1 MGPTTN
7 KEQLSLSK
15 QMFLAL
21 KQAETKLEM
30 MERSRSEA
38 IAIIGIGCRFPGNA
52 NTPESFWELLSSGQD
67 AVREIPPE
75 RWDIDS
81 CYHPDPDTPG
91 KMYIRHASLVNQV
104 DLFDPEFFGI
114 SPREANS
121 LDPQQRFLLEVT
133 WEALERA
140 GINPQQLKNTQTGVF
155 LGIGQNDYADLSF
168 SQLEN
173 ISPYDGT
180 GNGFCFAAGRLSYF
194 LGLQGPSMAIDT
206 ACSSSLVAV
215 HEACQS
221 LRQGE
226 SNLALAGGVQLIL
239 SPQMTTALSRL
250 KALSPDGRCKTFD
263 AAADGYGRGEGC
275 GIVVLKRLSDAVKDG
290 DPISAVIRGS
300 AVNHDGSSS
309 ALTVPNKLA
318 QEKLIQ
324 QALKAAKVEPSQVGY
339 VEAHGTG
346 TSLGDPME
354 VRALASVFEQ
364 GHNQEHPLMIG
375 SVKTNIGHLEAAAGI
390 AGLIKVV
397 LQLQHQKIAPHL
409 NFVNPNSYI
418 DWENIP
424 LKVPTQ
430 LTPWLSSEGKR
441 VGGVSSFAIS
451 GTNAHIVLEEA
462 PPQVKNQKPKGNSEG
477 VHQRPL
483 HLFTL
488 SAKTPK
494 ALEDLVTLNHNYL
507 ETHTELAIELR
518 SADAIA
524 DLCYTANTGRAH
536 FNHRL
541 AVIASDRQELAEK
554 LLYWKTGKEVVG
566 LFSGQLD
573 SGRKSP
579 KLAFLFTGQGS
590 QYVNMGRQLYEQ
602 EPTFRQALDQCDQI
616 LQQYLESPLNQVLYP
631 QDPQH
636 SSSSVLDQTA
646 YTQPALF
653 AIEYALF
660 KLWQSWGIN
669 PDAVMG
675 HSVGEYVA
683 ATVAGVFS
691 LEEGLKLIAT
701 RAKLMQQLPCGG
713 QMVSVMANE
722 SKVREVITPYKEKVA
737 LAKPAVGIAAI
748 NGPLSVVI
756 SGEAEA
762 IAAMVSSL
770 ESVGI
775 KTKRLQVSHAFHSPL
790 MEPMLAE
797 FEAVAHQITYHQPK
811 IPLISNVTGKKV
823 DQSIATANYWVNH
836 IRQPVKFAASMETLQ
851 QQGLEIFLEI
861 GAKPILLGMGRQ
873 CLPEEFGIWLPS
885 LRPGVEEWQQMLSSL
900 GQLYVKGAQVDWSGF
915 DRDYSREKVVLPT
928 YPFQRERYWVE
939 TAKGFDSKAI
949 SSNKLHPLI
958 NQKFQSP
965 LSKEIFFESNFSTQ
979 NYPFL
984 ADHRIYE
991 KVLVPGAAHISLVLA
1006 AASLTFQK
1014 SECQLEDILFPQALA
1029 IPEQG
1034 VRTVQVALTP
1044 QDSSYSFQVISF
1056 EDSFK
1061 DGKQISS
1068 WAVHG
1073 TGKIST
1079 APVDKSRLSLE
1090 DIEGIKARCSQKLE
1104 STEVYQYLWERQI
1117 RLGQSF
1123 RWIDQVWLGNGEVLC
1138 EMKVPQTVLEATTY
1152 QLHPALV
1159 DSCFQ
1164 SLVALQLSL
1173 SDDNTETFVPFSVE
1187 KFTFYNPPSNGRL
1200 WCYTRRSQDKQSS
1213 EKFKGDIQLVD
1224 QNGELVAQV
1233 SGVEARKA
1241 NPETFLMTLGSDL
1254 KKWFYEINWQA
1265 IPLPSKTQSNQ
1276 NQTGNWLVFALTG
1289 ELTEGIGK
1297 SLEQKGHNCIWVSPG
1312 SEYQQIDAQHYQ
1324 INPTVAEQFQQLLED
1339 NGDLKGIV
1347 HLWGVNETSES
1358 LGILELEKAQE
1369 LGCATVLHLVQ
1380 ALIQARLTHLPPM
1393 WLVTQGTQSVLDEA
1407 EVVEPQQGALW
1418 GLGRVISLE
1427 HPELACFRVDLDPK
1441 SPVVETLPSL
1451 LDELLSNDD
1460 EDQIAIRQG
1469 IRYVPRLV
1477 PQQQQKLRSLQQLP
1491 IPEGQPL
1498 ELKLSEYGL
1507 IDNLNWQPMQRRPP
1521 QAHEV
1526 EIQVK
1531 AVGLNFRD
1539 VLNALGL
1546 LKDYYAQHLGITN
1559 VEELTLGLECV
1570 GMITSVGE
1578 SVCQWQVGDEVMAV
1592 VPNGFSS
1599 FVTTAAE
1606 LVMALPKQISFTE
1619 AATLPL
1625 TFLTAY
1631 YGLQHLAK
1639 IQPGERVLI
1648 HAAAG
1653 GVGQAAVQIAL
1664 QAGAEVFATASPP
1677 KWEFLKSMGVQQ
1689 IMNSRT
1695 LEFASEIM
1703 NLTDGVG
1710 VDVVFNSLNGE
1721 FIDKS
1726 FAVLAPTGRFVEI
1739 GKIGIWDQQQVKQ
1752 KRPDADYF
1760 PFDIGEVIRQ
1770 QPSVIAQI
1778 SEELTQQWNQG
1789 KLKALPYKVF
1799 PYQEITAAF
1808 RYMQQAKQIGKVVVE
1823 MPQALCEAQSIKP
1836 EASYLITGGLG
1847 ALGLEVAQWM
1857 VKEGAKQIVLMG
1869 RRAPNE
1875 TAQKII
1881 EELETAGASVSV
1893 LLGDISHTEDVALT
1907 LKEISASLPPL
1918 KGVIHGA
1925 GVLDD
1930 GLLQNMSWQQFTKV
1944 MAPKVAGT
1952 WHLHQLTLDL
1962 PLDFFV
1968 CFSSMAS
1975 ILGSPGQGNYA
1986 AANGFMD
1993 ALAHYRRGQGLP
2005 GLSINWGPWAAA
2017 GMAARLDSINQ
2028 QRLESSGMIAIKP
2041 EQGMIAL
2048 GSLLSDSQSQVG
2060 VFPVNWSKFLRQFLG
2075 GQKMPFLSALIST
2088 EPSLTQKSAFLLKF
2102 EATVAS
2108 ERRSLLVDHVRCQVA
2123 PVLGINNPKSIS
2135 LGAGFFDLGMDSL
2148 TSVELRNKLQT
2159 SLESS
2164 LPSTLAFDYPT
2175 VDKLVDYLLQNV
2187 LDKESSETSVPQG
2200 TEDQND
2206 ENEENL
2212 LARTKELS
2220 EDHLEELINQKFSL
2234 LINE

>member
-1 MGPTTN
+1 MEATTN
-7 KEQLSLSK
+7 TEQLSLSK

-21 KQAETKLEM
+21 KQAEALEM
-30 MERSRSEA
+30 MERSKSKP
-38 IAIIGIGCRFPGNA
+38 IAIIGMGCRFPGNA
-52 NTPESFWELLSSGQD
+52 NTPESFWQLLSSGQD
-67 AVREIPPE
+67 GVKEIPPE

-81 CYHPDPDTPG
+81 FYHPDPDTPG

-104 DLFDPEFFGI
+104 DQFDPEFFGI

-140 GINPQQLKNTQTGVF
+140 GINPQQLENTQTGVF

-180 GNGFCFAAGRLSYF
+180 GNGFCFAAGRLSYS

-206 ACSSSLVAV
+206 ACSASLVAV

-239 SPQMTTALSRL
+239 SPQITTALSRL

-275 GIVVLKRLSDAVKDG
+275 GIVVLKRLSDALKDG
-290 DPISAVIRGS
+290 DQISAVISGS
-300 AVNHDGSSS
+300 AVNHDGPSSG
-309 ALTVPNKLA
+309 LTVPNKLA

-324 QALKAAKVEPSQVGY
+324 QALKAAKLEPSQVGY
-339 VEAHGTG
+339 LEAHGTG
-346 TSLGDPME
+346 TSLGDLME

-364 GHNQEHPLMIG
+364 GHNQDNPLMIG

-409 NFVNPNSYI
+409 NFRNPNPYI

-441 VGGVSSFAIS
+441 VGGVSSFSLS

-462 PPQVKNQKPKGNSEG
+462 PTEVRSQKSE
-477 VHQRPL
+477 VRSEEYLERSL
-483 HLFTL
+483 HLLSL
-488 SAKTPK
+488 SAKTQN
-494 ALEDLVTLNHNYL
+494 ALEYLVSSYQNYL
-507 ETHTELAIELR
+507 EIYPELPL
-518 SADAIA
+518 ADV
-524 DLCYTANTGRAH
+524 CYTANTGRAH

-541 AVIASDRQELAEK
+541 AVIASDRQQLAEK
-554 LLYWKTGKEVVG
+554 LLYWKTGEEVVG

-573 SGRKSP
+573 SGSKSP

-602 EPTFRQALDQCDQI
+602 APTFRKALDECEQI
-616 LQQYLESPLNQVLYP
+616 LQQYLEYPLNQVLYP

-636 SSSSVLDQTA
+636 SSSSLLDQTA

-683 ATVAGVFS
+683 ATVAGIFS
-691 LEEGLKLIAT
+691 LEDGLKLIAT
-701 RAKLMQQLPCGG
+701 RARLMQQLPCGG

-722 SKVREVITPYKEKVA
+722 SKVRELITPYTEKVA
-737 LAKPAVGIAAI
+737 IAAI

-770 ESVGI
+770 NSEGI

-797 FEAVAHQITYHQPK
+797 FEAVANQITYHQPK
-811 IPLISNVTGKKV
+811 IPLISNVTGTKV
-823 DQSIATANYWVNH
+823 DKSIATANYWVNH

-851 QQGLEIFLEI
+851 QQGLGIFLEI

-900 GQLYVKGAQVDWSGF
+900 GQLYVQGVKVDWSGF
-915 DRDYSREKVVLPT
+915 DRDYSRHKVVLPT

-939 TAKGFDSKAI
+939 TAERSDSQAI

-965 LSKEIFFESNFSTQ
+965 LSKEIFFESDFSTTTL
-979 NYPFL
+979 PFL

-991 KVLVPGAAHISLVLA
+991 KVVVPGAAHISLVLA
-1006 AASLTFQK
+1006 AASLTFPK
-1014 SECQLEDILFPQALA
+1014 TECQLEDILFPQALA

-1044 QDSSYSFQVISF
+1044 KDSSYSFQVISF
-1056 EDSFK
+1056 DDSFN
-1061 DGKQISS
+1061 DGRQISS

-1079 APVDKSRLSLE
+1079 DPINKSRLSLV

-1104 STEVYQYLWERQI
+1104 STEVYQYIWERQI
-1117 RLGQSF
+1117 QLGQSF
-1123 RWIDQVWLGNGEVLC
+1123 RWIDQVWIGNGEVLC
-1138 EMKVPQTVLEATTY
+1138 QMKVPQTVLDATKY

-1164 SLVALQLSL
+1164 SLVALNLSL
-1173 SDDNTETFVPFSVE
+1173 DDDNKERFVPFSVE
-1187 KFTFYNPPSNGRL
+1187 KFTFYNRPENGRL
-1200 WCYTRRSQDKQSS
+1200 WCYTRRSKDKQSS
-1213 EKFKGDIQLVD
+1213 EKLKGDIQLID

-1241 NPETFLMTLGSDL
+1241 NPQTLLKTLGSDL
-1254 KKWFYEINWQA
+1254 SNWFYEINWQA
-1265 IPLPSKTQSNQ
+1265 IPLPSKTPSNQ

-1297 SLEQKGHNCIWVSPG
+1297 SLEQKGLNCIWVSPG
-1312 SEYQQIDAQHYQ
+1312 SEYQQLDAQHYQ
-1324 INPTVAEQFQQLLED
+1324 INPTVAEQFQKLLED

-1358 LGILELEKAQE
+1358 VGILELEKAQE

-1380 ALIQARLTHLPPM
+1380 ALIQAGLTHLPPM
-1393 WLVTQGTQSVLDEA
+1393 WLVTQGTQSVLDET
-1407 EVVEPQQGALW
+1407 EVVQPHQGALW

-1441 SPVVETLPSL
+1441 SHISETLPSL
-1451 LDELLSNDD
+1451 VDELLSNHN
-1460 EDQIAIRQG
+1460 ENQIAIRQG
-1469 IRYVPRLV
+1469 VRYVARLV
-1477 PQQQQKLRSLQQLP
+1477 PQQQQKLRSLQ
-1491 IPEGQPL
+1491 
-1498 ELKLSEYGL
+1498 LS
-1507 IDNLNWQPMQRRPP
+1507 I
-1521 QAHEV
+1521 
-1526 EIQVK
+1526 
-1531 AVGLNFRD
+1531 
-1539 VLNALGL
+1539 
-1546 LKDYYAQHLGITN
+1546 
-1559 VEELTLGLECV
+1559 
-1570 GMITSVGE
+1570 E
-1578 SVCQWQVGDEVMAV
+1578 S
-1592 VPNGFSS
+1592 
-1599 FVTTAAE
+1599 
-1606 LVMALPKQISFTE
+1606 E
-1619 AATLPL
+1619 AC
-1625 TFLTAY
+1625 Y
-1631 YGLQHLAK
+1631 
-1639 IQPGERVLI
+1639 I
-1648 HAAAG
+1648 
-1653 GVGQAAVQIAL
+1653 
-1664 QAGAEVFATASPP
+1664 
-1677 KWEFLKSMGVQQ
+1677 
-1689 IMNSRT
+1689 
-1695 LEFASEIM
+1695 
-1703 NLTDGVG
+1703 
-1710 VDVVFNSLNGE
+1710 
-1721 FIDKS
+1721 
-1726 FAVLAPTGRFVEI
+1726 
-1739 GKIGIWDQQQVKQ
+1739 
-1752 KRPDADYF
+1752 
-1760 PFDIGEVIRQ
+1760 
-1770 QPSVIAQI
+1770 
-1778 SEELTQQWNQG
+1778 
-1789 KLKALPYKVF
+1789 
-1799 PYQEITAAF
+1799 
-1808 RYMQQAKQIGKVVVE
+1808 
-1823 MPQALCEAQSIKP
+1823 
-1836 EASYLITGGLG
+1836 ITGGLG
-1847 ALGLEVAQWM
+1847 ALGLQVARWL
-1857 VKEGAKQIVLMG
+1857 VAKGAKHLVLIG
-1869 RRAPNE
+1869 GCAPSEMAME
-1875 TAQKII
+1875 TIQ
-1881 EELETAGASVSV
+1881 ELEQAGSQISV
-1893 LLGDISHTEDVALT
+1893 LSGDISNQQHTVRMM
-1907 LKEISASLPPL
+1907 KQIQGSLPPL
-1918 KGVIHGA
+1918 KGVIHAA

-1952 WHLHQLTLDL
+1952 WYLHQLTLDL

-1975 ILGSPGQGNYA
+1975 MLGSPGQGNYA

-1993 ALAHYRRGQGLP
+1993 ALAHHRRGQGLP
-2005 GLSINWGPWAAA
+2005 GLSINWGAWAAG
-2017 GMAARLDSINQ
+2017 GMAARLA
-2028 QRLESSGMIAIKP
+2028 SGHHNRMQSQGIVAIEP
-2041 EQGMIAL
+2041 EQGMQAL
-2048 GSLLSDSQSQVG
+2048 GSLLSGSQSQVG
-2060 VFPVNWSKFLRQFLG
+2060 VFPINWSRFVSQLPS
-2075 GQKMPFLSALIST
+2075 GQNIPFLSALISSVT
-2088 EPSLTQKSAFLLKF
+2088 ETKNEQLLEQLKAAPPEQGEKILIDYLKNKISTILVINAAKIEIKQPLTSM
-2102 EATVAS
+2102 
-2108 ERRSLLVDHVRCQVA
+2108 
-2123 PVLGINNPKSIS
+2123 
-2135 LGAGFFDLGMDSL
+2135 GFDSL
-2148 TSVELRNKLQT
+2148 MAGELRNFIQREIEVDIPMEIII
-2159 SLESS
+2159 SGISILEI
-2164 LPSTLAFDYPT
+2164 AN
-2175 VDKLVDYLLQNV
+2175 LL
-2187 LDKESSETSVPQG
+2187 LDKILLNQISLSNYSQTQNII
-2200 TEDQND
+2200 EDR
-2206 ENEENL
+2206 EEI
-2212 LARTKELS
+2212 T
-2220 EDHLEELINQKFSL
+2220 I
-2234 LINE
+2234 

>member
-1 MGPTTN
+1 MEPTT
-7 KEQLSLSK
+7 KTEQLSLSK

-21 KQAETKLEM
+21 KQAETKLEI

-38 IAIIGIGCRFPGNA
+38 IAIIGMGCRFPGNA
-52 NTPESFWELLSSGQD
+52 NTPESFWQLLSSGQD

-75 RWDIDS
+75 RWDIDY

-104 DLFDPEFFGI
+104 DQFDPEFFGI

-140 GINPQQLKNTQTGVF
+140 GINPQQLENTQTGVF

-180 GNGFCFAAGRLSYF
+180 GNGFCFAAGRLSYS

-206 ACSSSLVAV
+206 ACSASLVAV

-290 DPISAVIRGS
+290 DQISAVIRGS
-300 AVNHDGSSS
+300 AVNHDGPSSG
-309 ALTVPNKLA
+309 LTVPNKLA
-318 QEKLIQ
+318 QEKLVQ

-364 GHNQEHPLMIG
+364 GHNQENPLMIG

-397 LQLQHQKIAPHL
+397 LQLQHKKIAPHL

-462 PPQVKNQKPKGNSEG
+462 PSPKGNSEG

-488 SAKTPK
+488 SAKTLK

-518 SADAIA
+518 SPNAIA
-524 DLCYTANTGRAH
+524 DVCYTAHTGRAH

-554 LLYWKTGKEVVG
+554 LLYWKTGEEVVG

-573 SGRKSP
+573 SRSKSP

-590 QYVNMGRQLYEQ
+590 QYVNMGRQLYQ
-602 EPTFRQALDQCDQI
+602 TQPTFRQALDECEQI

-636 SSSSVLDQTA
+636 SSSSLLDQTA

-722 SKVREVITPYKEKVA
+722 SKVGELITPYKEKVA

-762 IAAMVSSL
+762 IAAIVSSL
-770 ESVGI
+770 DSEGI

-790 MEPMLAE
+790 MEPMLVE
-797 FEAVAHQITYHQPK
+797 FEAVANQITYHQPK
-811 IPLISNVTGKKV
+811 IPLISNVTGTKV
-823 DQSIATANYWVNH
+823 DKSIATANYWVNH

-851 QQGLEIFLEI
+851 QQGLEVFLEI

-900 GQLYVKGAQVDWSGF
+900 GQLYVQGVKVDWSGF
-915 DRDYSREKVVLPT
+915 HREYSRQKVVLPT

-939 TAKGFDSKAI
+939 TAKGSDSKAI

-958 NQKFQSP
+958 DQKFQSP
-965 LSKEIFFESNFSTQ
+965 LSKEIFFESEFSTTTL
-979 NYPFL
+979 PFL

-991 KVLVPGAAHISLVLA
+991 KVVVPGAAHISLVLA
-1006 AASLTFQK
+1006 ATSLTFPK
-1014 SECQLEDILFPQALA
+1014 TECQLEDILFPQALA

-1056 EDSFK
+1056 DDSFK
-1061 DGKQISS
+1061 DGKEISS

-1079 APVDKSRLSLE
+1079 APVEKSRLSLE
-1090 DIEGIKARCSQKLE
+1090 YIEGIQARCSQKLE
-1104 STEVYQYLWERQI
+1104 STELYQYLWERQI
-1117 RLGQSF
+1117 QLGQSF

-1138 EMKVPQTVLEATTY
+1138 EMKVPQTVIEATKY

-1164 SLVALQLSL
+1164 SVVALHLSL
-1173 SDDNTETFVPFSVE
+1173 SDNNTETFVPFSVE
-1187 KFTFYNPPSNGRL
+1187 EFTLYNPPENGML
-1200 WCYTRRSQDKQSS
+1200 WCYTRRSKDKQSS
-1213 EKFKGDIQLVD
+1213 EKLKADIQLVD
-1224 QNGELVAQV
+1224 HKGELVAQV
-1233 SGVEARKA
+1233 TGVEARKA
-1241 NPETFLMTLGSDL
+1241 NAQTLLMTLGSDL
-1254 KKWFYEINWQA
+1254 SNWFYEINWQA
-1265 IPLPSKTQSNQ
+1265 IPLPSKTPSTHEKE
-1276 NQTGNWLVFALTG
+1276 TGNWLVFALTG

-1297 SLEQKGHNCIWVSPG
+1297 SLEQKGNNCIWVSPG
-1312 SEYQQIDAQHYQ
+1312 LEYQQLDAQHYQ
-1324 INPTVAEQFQQLLED
+1324 INPTVAEQFQQLLQD

-1347 HLWGVNETSES
+1347 HLWSVNETSES
-1358 LGILELEKAQE
+1358 VGILELEKAQE

-1380 ALIQARLTHLPPM
+1380 ALIQARLTHLPSM
-1393 WLVTQGTQSVLDEA
+1393 WLVTQGTQSVLDET
-1407 EVVEPQQGALW
+1407 EVVQPQQGALW

-1441 SPVVETLPSL
+1441 SDVCETLPSL
-1451 LDELLSNDD
+1451 VDELLSDHN
-1460 EDQIAIRQG
+1460 ENQIAIRQG
-1469 IRYVPRLV
+1469 VRYVARLV
-1477 PQQQQKLRSLQQLP
+1477 PQQQQKLRSLQ
-1491 IPEGQPL
+1491 
-1498 ELKLSEYGL
+1498 LS
-1507 IDNLNWQPMQRRPP
+1507 I
-1521 QAHEV
+1521 
-1526 EIQVK
+1526 
-1531 AVGLNFRD
+1531 
-1539 VLNALGL
+1539 
-1546 LKDYYAQHLGITN
+1546 
-1559 VEELTLGLECV
+1559 
-1570 GMITSVGE
+1570 E
-1578 SVCQWQVGDEVMAV
+1578 S
-1592 VPNGFSS
+1592 
-1599 FVTTAAE
+1599 
-1606 LVMALPKQISFTE
+1606 E
-1619 AATLPL
+1619 AC
-1625 TFLTAY
+1625 Y
-1631 YGLQHLAK
+1631 
-1639 IQPGERVLI
+1639 I
-1648 HAAAG
+1648 
-1653 GVGQAAVQIAL
+1653 
-1664 QAGAEVFATASPP
+1664 
-1677 KWEFLKSMGVQQ
+1677 
-1689 IMNSRT
+1689 
-1695 LEFASEIM
+1695 
-1703 NLTDGVG
+1703 
-1710 VDVVFNSLNGE
+1710 
-1721 FIDKS
+1721 
-1726 FAVLAPTGRFVEI
+1726 
-1739 GKIGIWDQQQVKQ
+1739 
-1752 KRPDADYF
+1752 
-1760 PFDIGEVIRQ
+1760 
-1770 QPSVIAQI
+1770 
-1778 SEELTQQWNQG
+1778 
-1789 KLKALPYKVF
+1789 
-1799 PYQEITAAF
+1799 
-1808 RYMQQAKQIGKVVVE
+1808 
-1823 MPQALCEAQSIKP
+1823 
-1836 EASYLITGGLG
+1836 ITGGLG
-1847 ALGLEVAQWM
+1847 ALGLQVARWL
-1857 VKEGAKQIVLMG
+1857 VAKGAQHLVLIG
-1869 RRAPNE
+1869 RSAPSEMAME
-1875 TAQKII
+1875 TIQ
-1881 EELETAGASVSV
+1881 ELEQAGSQISV
-1893 LLGDISHTEDVALT
+1893 LSGDISNQQDTVRIM
-1907 LKEISASLPPL
+1907 KQIQGSLPPL
-1918 KGVIHGA
+1918 KGVIHAA

-1930 GLLQNMSWQQFTKV
+1930 GVLQNMSWQQFSKV

-1975 ILGSPGQGNYA
+1975 MLGSPGQGNYA

-1993 ALAHYRRGQGLP
+1993 AVAHYRRGMGLP
-2005 GLSINWGPWAAA
+2005 GLSINWGAWASA
-2017 GMAARLDSINQ
+2017 GMAARLEDDQLDRLHNSGLQSIGFNEGIQ
-2028 QRLESSGMIAIKP
+2028 ALE
-2041 EQGMIAL
+2041 AL
-2048 GSLLSDSQSQVG
+2048 LQLEVPQVG
-2060 VFPVNWSKFLRQFLG
+2060 VIPVNWSRWFQVHTGTTVPMLKDLAPSKSKETEEG
-2075 GQKMPFLSALIST
+2075 WLIQH
-2088 EPSLTQKSAFLLKF
+2088 L
-2102 EATVAS
+2102 EAVS
-2108 ERRSLLVDHVRCQVA
+2108 PEERRKLLTNQVRLQVA
-2123 PVLGINNPKSIS
+2123 QVLGIADPEQIDSK
-2135 LGAGFFDLGMDSL
+2135 AGLFDIGIDSL
-2148 TSVELRNKLQT
+2148 MLTELRNRLQ
-2159 SLESS
+2159 SS
-2164 LPSTLAFDYPT
+2164 LGCRLSAT
-2175 VDKLVDYLLQNV
+2175 VLFNYNTIDDLVDYLAQDVLQLDNV
-2187 LDKESSETSVPQG
+2187 GIDIQDNSPVETPIEMRSDLDDMDQDQVETSISQ
-2200 TEDQND
+2200 E
-2206 ENEENL
+2206 
-2212 LARTKELS
+2212 
-2220 EDHLEELINQKFSL
+2220 LEELEVL
-2234 LINE
+2234 LRKG